1 MARRMVAAPCIA
13 SRQPPPEAEDI
24 GAAFVAN
31 VLDRAAAADID
42 LSSED
47 IEEVRNWFGLP

>member
-1 MARRMVAAPCIA
+1 MVAAPCIA